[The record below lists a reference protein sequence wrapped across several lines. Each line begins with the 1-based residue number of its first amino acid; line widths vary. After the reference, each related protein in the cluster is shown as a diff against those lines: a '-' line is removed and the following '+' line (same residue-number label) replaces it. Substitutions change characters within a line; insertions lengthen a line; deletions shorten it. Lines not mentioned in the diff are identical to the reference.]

1 MGTTN
6 ARIDRG
12 ESDGGAFVARNG
24 TTRGMA
30 TRAPELRQPVTAL
43 SLGDLRRRI
52 EALMLPDDPVITL
65 ILDRTAERRRATL
78 HLLEADIVTPH
89 INAGW
94 VRDRGL
100 GARHPAH

>member
-1 MGTTN
+1 MSGKRLEVTVSYD
-6 ARIDRG
+6 AERG
-12 ESDGGAFVARNG
+12 YVAS
-24 TTRGMA
+24 
-30 TRAPELRQPVTAL
+30 APELRQPVTAL